1 MQNIMS
7 TVSKTSN
14 QVNPADLQALAF
26 FFSFLKSCEIFWFL
40 QVWAAKHFIKEV
52 RVNKRIKAVLE
63 WSGAT
68 AKWNMLPITAMAVE
82 A

>member
-1 MQNIMS
+1 MWYP
-7 TVSKTSN
+7 SKASN
-14 QVNPADLQALAF
+14 QGYPADLQALAV
-26 FFSFLKSCEIFWFL
+26 FSLLKNCEILRFL
-40 QVWAAKHFIKEV
+40 QVWAAKNFRKGVH
-52 RVNKRIKAVLE
+52 VNKRIKAVLE